1 MSVPQAE
8 LVQQHLHQALSSSLF
23 RNAGRQA
30 SFLRFVVNRALEEPK
45 AGLKEFE
52 IGMEV
57 YNRGVD
63 YDPRV
68 DPIVRVEAARLRT
81 RLREYYDLEPNSVI
95 RIELPKGG
103 YIPQFVVVAERAPQP
118 AATLQQVFAGNAV
131 TLAVTPFRS
140 LSQDPENQEF
150 CDGLT
155 AELLHQL
162 TQSAIL
168 QVIARDKRLPVSEHE
183 TVARYLVDGSVRRAD
198 KRVRVT
204 VNVMELNSA
213 RVIFSNIYQQDLTDV
228 FAVQETISRD
238 AALGITNRL
247 QVATAEK

>member
-23 RNAGRQA
+23 RNADRQA
-30 SFLRFVVNRALEEPK
+30 RFLRFVVNRALEDSN

-68 DPIVRVEAARLRT
+68 DPIVRVEAARLRS
-81 RLREYYDLEPNSVI
+81 RLQEYYNLEPHSPI
-95 RIELPKGG
+95 RIELPKGS
-103 YIPQFVVVAERAPQP
+103 YIPQFIVISEQDK
-118 AATLQQVFAGNAV
+118 AATPSQQMMTGSAV

-140 LSQDPENQEF
+140 LSQDPKNQEF

-162 TQSAIL
+162 TQSPIL
-168 QVIARDKRLPVSEHE
+168 QVIARDAPFATTELESK
-183 TVARYLVDGSVRRAD
+183 ARYLAEGSVRRAD
-198 KRVRVT
+198 ERVRVT
-204 VNVMELNSA
+204 IHVMELNSG
-213 RVIFSNIYQQDLTDV
+213 RVVFSNIYQQELTDI
-228 FAVQETISRD
+228 FAVQETIASD
-238 AALGITNRL
+238 AALAITKRL
-247 QVATAEK
+247 QVATAE